1 MERQV
6 NVAKEELNTVLD
18 TLNEKS
24 DELEWAEIKIADA
37 KQMDKDLN
45 DYIALKMQKADQ
57 YYADRKEEADTLVR
71 DADEKYKER
80 MKETQLRLG
89 EIVAVYKKTSD
100 DLELYKKRCKKL
112 LPQKVLLNLPD
123 AYLEWWMKKTKIV
136 RNEKWVTA
144 YDAYHAEA
152 SSMVEKRITKQYEY
166 ADMLRSEALRNAAV
180 VEGYMED
187 DEEGDEGYQ
196 HLA

>member
-1 MERQV
+1 
-6 NVAKEELNTVLD
+6 
-18 TLNEKS
+18 
-24 DELEWAEIKIADA
+24 
-37 KQMDKDLN
+37 MDKDLN
-45 DYIALKMQKADQ
+45 DYIASKMQKADQ
-57 YYADRKEEADTLVR
+57 YYADRKEEADALVR
-71 DADEKYKER
+71 DADEKYRER

-144 YDAYHAEA
+144 YDAYHE
-152 SSMVEKRITKQYEY
+152 M
-166 ADMLRSEALRNAAV
+166 
-180 VEGYMED
+180 
-187 DEEGDEGYQ
+187 
-196 HLA
+196 

>member
-1 MERQV
+1 
-6 NVAKEELNTVLD
+6 
-18 TLNEKS
+18 
-24 DELEWAEIKIADA
+24 
-37 KQMDKDLN
+37 MDKDLN
-45 DYIALKMQKADQ
+45 DYIASKMQKADQ
-57 YYADRKEEADTLVR
+57 YYADRKEEADALVR

-100 DLELYKKRCKKL
+100 DLELYKKHCKKL
-112 LPQKVLLNLPD
+112 LPQKVLLNLTD
-123 AYLEWWMKKTKIV
+123 TYVEWWMKKTKIV

-152 SSMVEKRITKQYEY
+152 PSMVAKRITKQYEY
-166 ADMLRSEALRNAAV
+166 ADMLRSEALKNAAIA
-180 VEGYMED
+180 ERYMED
-187 DEEGDEGYQ
+187 DEEGDEGHQ